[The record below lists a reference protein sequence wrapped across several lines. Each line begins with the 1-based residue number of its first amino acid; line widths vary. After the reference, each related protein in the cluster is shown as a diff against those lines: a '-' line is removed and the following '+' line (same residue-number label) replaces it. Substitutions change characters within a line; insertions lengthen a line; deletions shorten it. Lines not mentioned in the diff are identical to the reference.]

1 MKDFGLNIIKL
12 EFSIIKSKT
21 INFLKRNYV
30 RIRRTSA
37 YIWEE
42 LKHIGHGF
50 VALKDD
56 IKEGVAETKEFHY
69 TKYRKPTYTQ
79 TKKIQKITRD
89 VIKFIPFSFF
99 IIIPGLELLLPAWLM
114 IFPNSIPSQ
123 FQSIAARQKKID
135 DLLVKRNQ
143 AAEKLIYKLPIY
155 LSKLKDA
162 KAENAKS
169 TKSYLMTEEEK
180 AETDRLLKLLGTDK
194 AVNSEL
200 LTFKHLFIKYVD
212 FRHFKV
218 ATLQDFANFMGL
230 QPITGFNIINNMLS
244 FVGLKV
250 KIDNKYVSWLT
261 KRILVRELRLCLRK
275 IRREDSYLYWEKVE
289 NLEENKLDMICLER
303 GIEIVNK
310 SRETKLK
317 DYKMWQAMSNLNN
330 VSDTLLIF
338 CRLNDFADD
347 LYRKSTA
354 VEEETTFL
362 HPRGSDQNFALKKK
376 KLEQYLEM
384 AAIKDKIDKLIES
397 GKLTVNDDLSILD
410 NEVLIKLQNQYNNSE
425 EANEDNERHTPE
437 EKDKIRRAYNEF
449 ELRHNTIASQQKVIV
464 AEMDKLLEELEQLI
478 VI

>member
-1 MKDFGLNIIKL
+1 MKEFALNIVKL
-12 EFSIIKSKT
+12 EFSVIKSKT
-21 INFLKRNYV
+21 INFFKRNYV
-30 RIRRTSA
+30 RVRRTSA

-69 TKYRKPTYTQ
+69 TKYRKPNYTQ

-135 DLLVKRNQ
+135 DLLVHRNQ

-180 AETDRLLKLLGTDK
+180 AETDRLLKLLGSDK

-218 ATLQDFANFMGL
+218 GTLQDFAHFMGL

-244 FVGLKV
+244 FVGLKI
-250 KIDNKYVSWLT
+250 KIDNKYVSWFT
-261 KRILVRELRLCLRK
+261 KRILVRELRLFLRK
-275 IRREDSYLYWEKVE
+275 VRREDSYLYWEKVE
-289 NLEENKLDMICLER
+289 SLEENKLDMICLER

-310 SRETKLK
+310 SKETKLK

-330 VSDTLLIF
+330 VSDSLLIF
-338 CRLNDFADD
+338 CRLNEYADD
-347 LYRKSTA
+347 LYRKSKSQ
-354 VEEETTFL
+354 EEETFI
-362 HPRGSDQNFALKKK
+362 HPRGSDKNFAQMKK
-376 KLEQYLEM
+376 KLELYLEM
-384 AAIKDKIDKLIES
+384 ATVKERINKLIES
-397 GKLTVNDDLSILD
+397 GKLSVNDKYSIVDEDSYL
-410 NEVLIKLQNQYNNSE
+410 KQQNQDKNDE
-425 EANEDNERHTPE
+425 EANEHDE
-437 EKDKIRRAYNEF
+437 EYSQKELDDFRRASNEF
-449 ELRHNTIASQQKVIV
+449 KLRHDTISSQQKVINQ
-464 AEMDKLLEELEQLI
+464 EMDKLLEELEQLI
-478 VI
+478 VL